1 MIELTQQLGIIMVG
15 KQILNNFMEIVLPL
29 VTQFTTSSSQKP
41 L

>member
-29 VTQFTTSSSQKP
+29 VSYSVHHI
-41 L
+41 